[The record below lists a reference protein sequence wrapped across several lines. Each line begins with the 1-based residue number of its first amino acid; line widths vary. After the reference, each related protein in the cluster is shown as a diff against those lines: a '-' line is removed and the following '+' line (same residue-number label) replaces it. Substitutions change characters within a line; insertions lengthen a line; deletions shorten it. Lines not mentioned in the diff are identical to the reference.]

1 MGVLP
6 LEFLPGKNAVDLG
19 LTGKESFTITGIA
32 EQLTPG
38 KMIQVSAEKETG
50 EKIEFEVKAR
60 LDSEIEIAY
69 YQNGGILQ
77 YVLRGFL
84 SNK

>member
-6 LEFLPGKNAVDLG
+6 LEFVSGQTAPSLG
-19 LTGKESFTITGIA
+19 LSGKETFTFTGISDS
-32 EQLTPG
+32 LTPA
-38 KMIQVSAEKETG
+38 KIIKVTAVKESG
-50 EKIEFEVKAR
+50 EKIEFDAKAR

-77 YVLRGFL
+77 YVLREQL
-84 SNK
+84 KRN